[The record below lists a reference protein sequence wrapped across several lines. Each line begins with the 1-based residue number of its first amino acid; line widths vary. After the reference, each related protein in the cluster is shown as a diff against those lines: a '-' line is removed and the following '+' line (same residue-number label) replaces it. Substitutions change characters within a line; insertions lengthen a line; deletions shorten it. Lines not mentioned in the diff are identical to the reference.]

1 MGVEYFYGDT
11 NLCKL
16 EVQSIFAV
24 LVRIVRRTQ
33 SNIDNG
39 AFCKNNY
46 LKYWQKSSRV
56 DVPLGTKY
64 ASAIFQFV

>member
-1 MGVEYFYGDT
+1 MGVEYLYGDT

-16 EVQSIFAV
+16 EVQSIFAI
-24 LVRIVRRTQ
+24 LVSSVRRTQ

-39 AFCKNNY
+39 AFCKNNC
-46 LKYWQKSSRV
+46 LKYWQKSSHV
-56 DVPLGTKY
+56 DVSLVTKY

>member
-1 MGVEYFYGDT
+1 MGVEYLYGDT

-16 EVQSIFAV
+16 EVQSIFAI
-24 LVRIVRRTQ
+24 LVSSVRRTQ

-39 AFCKNNY
+39 AFCKNDY
-46 LKYWQKSSRV
+46 LKYWQKSSHV
-56 DVPLGTKY
+56 DVPLVTKY